1 MALPPPLPPSGSA
14 LNVVLGMTAQHVV
27 FHCGIELERLS
38 TMAKTLEHC
47 GGEWGPGRKPS

>member
-1 MALPPPLPPSGSA
+1 MALPPPLPPSGSE
-14 LNVVLGMTAQHVV
+14 LNVVLGMTAQLV

-47 GGEWGPGRKPS
+47 GGEWGPGRRPS